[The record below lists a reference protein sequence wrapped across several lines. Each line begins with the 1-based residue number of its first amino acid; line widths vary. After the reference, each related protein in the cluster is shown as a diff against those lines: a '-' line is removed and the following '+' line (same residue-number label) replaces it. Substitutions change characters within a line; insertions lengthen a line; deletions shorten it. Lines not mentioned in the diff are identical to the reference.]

1 MVTKWEKLSI
11 KELEEVVR
19 KHNELYF
26 LKQQPEISDEE
37 FDRLVEILKKK
48 KPDSAALQEI
58 GSDIALS
65 EKTVRHEVPM
75 LSLDKCYEEKDL
87 LHWASK
93 FEGKIV
99 GMPKIDG
106 CAVSLHYGADGKL
119 SLAATRGSGI
129 EGEVITNN
137 VRYVK
142 SIPQQIKLKNVEVR
156 GEVYM
161 PLSIFEKFREAF
173 ANPRNLAAGAIKQK
187 DPKKTGEY
195 HLSFFA
201 FDLLGTKAATEEEK
215 RHLLKKEK
223 FPLVEAALVTQ
234 EKTQSLFERFYQ
246 EREKR
251 DYESDGVVFKVNLV
265 QEQERLGVTA
275 HHPRYAIAYKFQGDA
290 GETTLREVIWSV
302 SRTGVITPV
311 GVVEPVT
318 LSGASVTRVS
328 LHNYGLAKKMG
339 ITIPAKVLMI
349 RRGGVIPNIEKVIE
363 GKGKPLTSP
372 RKCPS
377 CGSPVELKDD
387 FLYCTQPKK
396 CAVTK
401 VGELNHF
408 VKVVGID
415 GFGRK
420 HLQQLYDSGLVQ
432 DAADFYSLTVEELVP
447 LDRMG
452 ETLAKKLVANIQA
465 RRKLLLDLFLRSLG
479 IHELGKHASKILS
492 DFGSLEKVL
501 KLKEEDLSAIHTIGE
516 KIASS
521 VIQGL
526 SERQNLIDRLL
537 KQITLEKSV
546 AQKKQGP
553 LKGVSFLFTG
563 SLLAMSRTE
572 AQKLVEA
579 KGGVAVDSVTRNLDY
594 LVIGDGGGA
603 GSKLEKVKKLQQTGA
618 AVQILSEKEFLK
630 KVG

>member
-1 MVTKWEKLSI
+1 ME
-11 KELEEVVR
+11 ELEEAVR
-19 KHNELYF
+19 KHNRLYF
-26 LKQQPEISDEE
+26 VEHRPEISDEE
-37 FDRLVEILKKK
+37 FDRLVELLRKKR
-48 KPDSAALQEI
+48 PDSPVLEEV
-58 GSDIALS
+58 GSDIVS
-65 EKTVRHEVPM
+65 KEKAVRHEVPM

-93 FEGKIV
+93 FEGKVV

-106 CAVSLHYGADGKL
+106 CAVSLHYDATGKL

-161 PLSIFEKFREAF
+161 PLSIFKKFSEAF

-201 FDLLGTKAATEEEK
+201 FDLLGTKVTTEEEK

-223 FPLVEAALVTQ
+223 FPLVEAALVSK
-234 EKTQSLFERFYQ
+234 EKMQSLFERLYQ
-246 EREKR
+246 EREKK
-251 DYESDGVVFKVNLV
+251 DYESDGVVFKVNSV
-265 QEQERLGVTA
+265 PEQERLGATA

-290 GETTLREVIWSV
+290 GETTLKEVIWSV

-339 ITIPAKVLMI
+339 ITIPSKVLMV
-349 RRGGVIPNIEKVIE
+349 RRGGVIPNIEKVLE
-363 GKGKPLTSP
+363 GKGKPLTPP

-377 CGSPVELKDD
+377 CGSPVELKED

-420 HLQQLYDSGLVQ
+420 HLQQLYDNGLVQ
-432 DAADFYSLTVEELVP
+432 DAADFYSLTAEDLVP
-447 LDRMG
+447 LERMG
-452 ETLAKKLVANIQA
+452 ETLAKKLVANIHEK
-465 RRKLLLDLFLRSLG
+465 RKLPLDIFLRSLG

-501 KLKEEDLSAIHTIGE
+501 KLKEEDLSQIHTIGE
-516 KIASS
+516 KIAHS
-521 VIQGL
+521 VVHGL
-526 SERQNLIDRLL
+526 AEKESLINRLL
-537 KQITLEKSV
+537 KQITLEKPVS
-546 AQKKQGP
+546 QKKGGP
-553 LKGVSFLFTG
+553 LKGASFLFTG
-563 SLLAMSRTE
+563 ALLAMSRSE

-579 KGGVAVDSVTRNLDY
+579 KGGVAADSVSRNLDY
-594 LVIGDGGGA
+594 LVVGDGGGA
-603 GSKLEKVKKLQQTGA
+603 GSKLEKVKKLQKTGA
-618 AVQILSEKEFLK
+618 PVQILLEKEFLDMVPGTK
-630 KVG
+630 KVKNR